1 MLMQEKAKRDTA
13 DTYLVN
19 QNMLTKR
26 IQDSIN
32 ERRKMDIAAAN
43 STKKPV
49 TPQRGG
55 AYNLTFSHM
64 GVTNHLQSPCYY
76 KSVNRPSNTIAV

>member
-32 ERRKMDIAAAN
+32 ERRKMDMAASY
-43 STKKPV
+43 STKK
-49 TPQRGG
+49 PQRGG
-55 AYNLTFSHM
+55 A
-64 GVTNHLQSPCYY
+64 
-76 KSVNRPSNTIAV
+76 